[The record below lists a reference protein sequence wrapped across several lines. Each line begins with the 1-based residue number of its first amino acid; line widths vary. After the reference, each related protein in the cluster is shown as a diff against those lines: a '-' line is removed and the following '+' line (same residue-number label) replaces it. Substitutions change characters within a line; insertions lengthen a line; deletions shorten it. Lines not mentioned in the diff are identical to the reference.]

1 MHRVLFLS
9 HTYIDPATRGKLR
22 ALAARGL
29 EVTVAVP
36 QRWREHTLGRAI
48 ETAWERQSGV
58 EVFPVPVSRSGD
70 PMLARFGRRA
80 LGALVRD
87 KRPDLIQVEEEPT
100 SIAARQ
106 AVTVAG
112 RLGIPAVLFSADSV
126 RRLPLFTRWRRRRL
140 LRRLRG
146 FLAGNAA
153 AAELAQREAPALP
166 VAVVPQLGVPVP
178 TAPEHQPHE
187 GLAIGY
193 VGRLVPEKGV
203 DTLLQALAL
212 NRDAPWHLTVVGD
225 GPDRERLESLASAHR
240 LAARV
245 RWLGALPP
253 ASLPRVWTTID
264 VLVLPS
270 RQGERWN
277 EPTGNVLAEAMAHEV
292 AVVGA
297 ATGVIP
303 ELIGDGDAGVIV
315 PPGEPK
321 ALADVLRRLGAAEAR
336 IPYAKAARA
345 RALKLFSDDAVAER
359 TMDFWTTVLGSRSS
373 VIGNADGEPITDNR

>member
-36 QRWREHTLGRAI
+36 QRWREHALGRAI
-48 ETAWERQSGV
+48 ETAWERQNGV
-58 EVFPVPVSRSGD
+58 EVFPVPTSRSGD

-100 SIAARQ
+100 SVAARQ
-106 AVTVAG
+106 AVAVAG

-153 AAELAQREAPALP
+153 AAELVQREAPALP

-253 ASLPRVWTTID
+253 ASLPRVWTQID

-315 PPGEPK
+315 PPGEAK

-336 IPYAKAARA
+336 LPLAKAARA

-359 TMDFWTTVLGSRSS
+359 TMDFWNEVLGSRSS

>member
-1 MHRVLFLS
+1 
-9 HTYIDPATRGKLR
+9 
-22 ALAARGL
+22 
-29 EVTVAVP
+29 
-36 QRWREHTLGRAI
+36 
-48 ETAWERQSGV
+48 
-58 EVFPVPVSRSGD
+58 
-70 PMLARFGRRA
+70 
-80 LGALVRD
+80 VRD

-112 RLGIPAVLFSADSV
+112 RLGIPAVLFSSDNLSH
-126 RRLPLFTRWRRRRL
+126 RLPLFTRWRRRRL

-146 FLAGNAA
+146 FLAGNTA
-153 AAELAQREAPALP
+153 AAELAQREAPGLP

-178 TAPEHQPHE
+178 TTPEHQPHE

-225 GPDRERLESLASAHR
+225 GPDRERLESLASTHR

-253 ASLPRVWTTID
+253 ASLPRVWTEID

-270 RQGERWN
+270 RQAEGWN

-315 PPGEPK
+315 PPGEAK
-321 ALADVLRRLGAAEAR
+321 ALADVLRRLGAADVR
-336 IPYAKAARA
+336 LPYAKAARA

-359 TMDFWTTVLGSRSS
+359 TMEFWNGLLSGSAPS
-373 VIGNADGEPITDNR
+373 

>member
-36 QRWREHTLGRAI
+36 QRWRERALGRAI

-70 PMLARFGRRA
+70 PALAQFGRRA

-100 SIAARQ
+100 SVAARQ

-112 RLGIPAVLFSADSV
+112 RLGIPAVLFSADNLS

-140 LRRLRG
+140 LKRLRG
-146 FLAGNAA
+146 VLAGSVA
-153 AAELAQREAPALP
+153 AAELVQREAPNLP

-178 TAPEHQPHE
+178 TTPEHQPHE

-212 NRDAPWHLTVVGD
+212 NRDTPWHLTVVGD
-225 GPDRERLESLASAHR
+225 GPDRERLEKLATLHR

-253 ASLPRVWTTID
+253 ASLPRVWTDVD
-264 VLVLPS
+264 VLVMPS
-270 RQGERWN
+270 RGAEGWN
-277 EPTGNVLAEAMAHEV
+277 EPHGNVLAEAMAHEV

-297 ATGVIP
+297 ATGVLP
-303 ELIGDGDAGVIV
+303 ELIGDAGVIV

-321 ALADVLRRLGAAEAR
+321 PLADALRGLSDPEVRV
-336 IPYAKAARA
+336 PYAKAARA

-359 TMDFWTTVLGSRSS
+359 TMEFWTAVLGSRSS
-373 VIGNADGEPITDNR
+373 VLGNADRQPITDNR

>member
-1 MHRVLFLS
+1 MHRALFLS

-36 QRWREHTLGRAI
+36 QRWREQALGRAI

-80 LGALVRD
+80 LSALVRD

-153 AAELAQREAPALP
+153 AAELVQ
-166 VAVVPQLGVPVP
+166 
-178 TAPEHQPHE
+178 
-187 GLAIGY
+187 
-193 VGRLVPEKGV
+193 
-203 DTLLQALAL
+203 
-212 NRDAPWHLTVVGD
+212 RDAPWHLTVVGD

-253 ASLPRVWTTID
+253 ASLPRVWTEID

-321 ALADVLRRLGAAEAR
+321 TLADVLRRLGAAEVR
-336 IPYAKAARA
+336 VPYAKAARA

-359 TMDFWTTVLGSRSS
+359 TMEFWRQLLETSDIRHQTS
-373 VIGNADGEPITDNR
+373 ATDV

>member
-36 QRWREHTLGRAI
+36 QRWREHALGRAI
-48 ETAWERQSGV
+48 ETAWERQNGV
-58 EVFPVPVSRSGD
+58 EVFPVPTSRSGD
-70 PMLARFGRRA
+70 PMLARVGRRA

-100 SIAARQ
+100 SVAARQ
-106 AVTVAG
+106 AVAVAG

-153 AAELAQREAPALP
+153 AAELVQREAPALP

-253 ASLPRVWTTID
+253 ASLPRVWTAID

-270 RQGERWN
+270 RQAERWN

-315 PPGEPK
+315 PPGEAK
-321 ALADVLRRLGAAEAR
+321 ALADVLRRLGAAETR

-359 TMDFWTTVLGSRSS
+359 TMDFWNSLLPVSGPS
-373 VIGNADGEPITDNR
+373 